1 LGNKNVA
8 HSPVSRHQPT
18 LLLSL
23 LANLDQ
29 QQSHLV
35 TSVRLMPTNARRDIL
50 ILKHTTFED
59 DLDNPV
65 ELILPPRL
73 SFPSA
78 SGSPTSPTLSIDTAG
93 AQKQRRRSLRVRPA
107 SLASL
112 NGGPLLPSIPASPS
126 TPWGDAAPSSFR
138 MDGKSAAI
146 DNSAGEFYLDRQD
159 ENVTSISHPARP
171 HFFGP
176 VTADPRIETHTT
188 SPHLTGTAPLVG
200 QRKHKK
206 SLSMPGKAANGWRT
220 PPAPP
225 RQVPHMKS
233 LPKFE
238 KLQDSIDQK
247 NGKPGNNGRDPVSLP
262 ALASSPTR
270 PIFVSNGD
278 IKVKAIN
285 EAHFPTIAHVKNSDI
300 PRESQ
305 RPETGIIHSRSFV
318 QRKSGSDSGDQSADS
333 SVDQKGRRKSMGSG
347 DAKSSRLRRGF
358 RSFFKGLK

>member
-1 LGNKNVA
+1 
-8 HSPVSRHQPT
+8 
-18 LLLSL
+18 
-23 LANLDQ
+23 
-29 QQSHLV
+29 
-35 TSVRLMPTNARRDIL
+35 MPTNARRDIL
-50 ILKHTTFED
+50 IFRNTSFQD

-93 AQKQRRRSLRVRPA
+93 AQKQRRRSLRVRPS

-146 DNSAGEFYLDRQD
+146 GNSAGEFYLERRD
-159 ENVTSISHPARP
+159 ENVTSSSHSERP
-171 HFFGP
+171 HFFAP
-176 VTADPRIETHTT
+176 VTAGPRIESQTAA
-188 SPHLTGTAPLVG
+188 PHLTGTPPIVG
-200 QRKHKK
+200 ERKHKK

-220 PPAPP
+220 PPAPR
-225 RQVPHMKS
+225 RQVHRLKS

-238 KLQDSIDQK
+238 KLQDSIEQM
-247 NGKPGNNGRDPVSLP
+247 NGKLRNNETNRISP
-262 ALASSPTR
+262 ALASSPTS
-270 PIFVSNGD
+270 PIFVSNGA

-285 EAHFPTIAHVKNSDI
+285 EAHFPTAGHVKDI
-300 PRESQ
+300 DIDVVRESQ
-305 RPETGIIHSRSFV
+305 RLEIGIMHSQSFV
-318 QRKSGSDSGDQSADS
+318 QRKSDSDSGDQSADS
-333 SVDQKGRRKSMGSG
+333 SVDEKSRRKSMSSG